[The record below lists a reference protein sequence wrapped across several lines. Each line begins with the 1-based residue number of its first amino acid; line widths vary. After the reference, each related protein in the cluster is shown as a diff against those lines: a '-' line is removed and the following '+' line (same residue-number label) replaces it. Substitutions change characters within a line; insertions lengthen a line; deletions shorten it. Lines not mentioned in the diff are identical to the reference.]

1 MPYTNMM
8 GIMETGQPCV
18 ILIKMEIDEGKMLS
32 AVQLSKVIQ
41 EEEATILATLKLN
54 IEAKEV
60 KAPKAI

>member
-1 MPYTNMM
+1 MM

>member
-1 MPYTNMM
+1 M